1 MFLMTLRQ
9 LFGNGTLCLA
19 LVTLFSAVS
28 SSPARAQ
35 NPPSLEAFQ
44 GIYAGNFGGFAGIT
58 GNGGPN
64 SASNPFH
71 DTVTFTG
78 NDRNGDLQ
86 QMTVDGTAYSSAGY
100 GHMHVYG
107 SGTVTN
113 SYYNPT
119 NQPFTDAQGNVNPG
133 GSPDLIAVHGN
144 AGWTD
149 TFTYTGLQGTGYKVN
164 YYFNLV
170 GTATGDTEAGLN
182 FSTSDPNGPS
192 YNPRTSQGSA
202 LWITP
207 FYQVDWNVPF
217 DVFADF
223 YGGMTTYVSQKPDGS
238 TYTATGNYA
247 DTLTLSGI
255 QIVDANDNPVSGWSL
270 TSASGTQY
278 PLVTATPEP
287 GSLALLFSVASLGTL
302 TGIRR
307 LQKRRRQTGYRESI
321 SG

>member
-9 LFGNGTLCLA
+9 LFGNGSLYLA
-19 LVTLFSAVS
+19 LTALFVVQGA
-28 SSPARAQ
+28 PHAYAQ
-35 NPPSLEAFQ
+35 NTPTLEAFQ
-44 GIYAGNFGGFAGIT
+44 GIYAGNFGNFVGIT

-64 SASNPFH
+64 SASDPFH

-78 NDRNGDLQ
+78 NDLTGNLQ
-86 QMTVDGTAYSSAGY
+86 QMTVDGTAFSSAGF

-113 SYYNPT
+113 SYYNPA
-119 NQPFTDAQGNVNPG
+119 NLPLTDQNGNFNVT

-182 FSTSDPNGPS
+182 FSTSDPGGLS
-192 YNPRTSQGSA
+192 YNPRTSAGSA

-207 FYQVDWNVPF
+207 FYQVDWGVPF
-217 DVFADF
+217 DVSADF
-223 YGGMTTYVSQKPDGS
+223 YGGMTTYVSQKQDGS
-238 TYTATGNYA
+238 TYSATGNYA

-255 QIVDANDNPVSGWSL
+255 QVVDANDNPVSGWSL

-278 PLVTATPEP
+278 PLAAPTPEP
-287 GSLALLFSVASLGTL
+287 GSLALLCSVASLGAL
-302 TGIRR
+302 GGFRR
-307 LQKRRRQTGYRESI
+307 FRSLHNRTR
-321 SG
+321 